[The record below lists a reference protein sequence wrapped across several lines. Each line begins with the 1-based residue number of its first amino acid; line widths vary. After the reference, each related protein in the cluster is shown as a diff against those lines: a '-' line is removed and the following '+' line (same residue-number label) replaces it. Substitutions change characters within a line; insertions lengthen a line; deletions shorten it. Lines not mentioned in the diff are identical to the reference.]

1 MLEPQTKAIGDHEF
15 TFMPLNPFRASVM
28 DKRVIS
34 VLVPLLGG
42 LKNLDGADGESEELA
57 DMIDFAA
64 VADGLSKALMQLP
77 DADLEAMLKE
87 LLRSVTVQYT
97 GADGKLVAA
106 RCDEAKGQ
114 FVFMGNLGLMYE
126 VAIEVMRFNKFSPF
140 ALLERGSAMRA
151 IGSFVSPKPAPS
163 KPGIALDQSE
173 N

>member
-1 MLEPQTKAIGDHEF
+1 MVCTRKS
-15 TFMPLNPFRASVM
+15 FMPMNPFRASVL

-34 VLVPLLGG
+34 VLVPLIGG
-42 LKNLDGADGESEELA
+42 LKNLEGVDDGSEDLS

-64 VADGLSKALMQLP
+64 VADGLSQALMKLP

-87 LLRSVTVQYT
+87 LLRSVTVT
-97 GADGKLVAA
+97 FVGADGKTNVAK
-106 RCDEAKGQ
+106 CDEAKGQ

-126 VAIEVMRFNKFSPF
+126 VAIEVMRYNKFSPF